1 MKIRLG
7 LAILLSIFVAAL
19 SFGYAAAPGII
30 VQTEDEHSIKNVPD
44 PDTPIEL
51 QKTWL
56 RFHEDNLCEKID
68 AVFLFHE
75 NKMQVWTIYKDKKNY
90 MKLVKLLQPL
100 QKSYQITLYKI
111 SLKADKTTEGIRTPP
126 ASLWENSKLS
136 GYFRSSF
143 LPPPV
148 TVDQRMPSYSL
159 TQGPQS
165 YYGQSSPMLNM
176 EIRSKS
182 PTSSWVYSQR
192 LVMFAR
198 ETIEYARKIKQ
209 YSDNLVPL
217 AQVAFDPAAK
227 KELRRRA
234 LAICKKHAKE
244 LQKYTEKLNDN
255 LSIALPM
262 ASGQPWQLPAREDSY
277 SSDGSPSEDGVP
289 LFTEDVCSGPSR
301 SDSKYESNLSCTR
314 PMVSLAVST
323 RVSSAANFRASI
335 RPMASEAP
343 RSTDART
350 TFSKLLI
357 SSSSLMSLC

>member
-1 MKIRLG
+1 MKIKVRLI
-7 LAILLSIFVAAL
+7 ILISILVSGL
-19 SFGYAAAPGII
+19 SFGHAAEPGIP
-30 VQTEDEHSIKNVPD
+30 VQTENAHSFKNVPD

-56 RFHEDNLCEKID
+56 RFHEDNLCEKVD

-75 NKMQVWTIYKDKKNY
+75 NEMQVWTIYKDKKNY

-100 QKSYQITLYKI
+100 QKSYRIELYKMY
-111 SLKADKTTEGIRTPP
+111 LKADNETEDIRIPP

-136 GYFRSSF
+136 GYFRNSF

-148 TVDQRMPSYSL
+148 VVDQRMPSYSL

-255 LSIALPM
+255 LSKALPM
-262 ASGQPWQLPAREDSY
+262 ASGQNNRAESIDKEIPAN
-277 SSDGSPSEDGVP
+277 GSPFALAALLAGESKDLSNGVYRLIFPTDHSVTLEDLKNPP
-289 LFTEDVCSGPSR
+289 LIR
-301 SDSKYESNLSCTR
+301 SLEKIQVILARFRGIANES
-314 PMVSLAVST
+314 
-323 RVSSAANFRASI
+323 SI
-335 RPMASEAP
+335 V
-343 RSTDART
+343 
-350 TFSKLLI
+350 
-357 SSSSLMSLC
+357 

>member
-1 MKIRLG
+1 VKIKFRLI
-7 LAILLSIFVAAL
+7 ILLSMLFSGIP
-19 SFGYAAAPGII
+19 FGYAAAPGIP
-30 VQTEDEHSIKNVPD
+30 VQTEDAHSFKNVPD

-56 RFHEDNLCEKID
+56 RFHEDNLCEKVD

-75 NKMQVWTIYKDKKNY
+75 NEMQVWTIYKDKKNY

-100 QKSYQITLYKI
+100 QKSYRITLYKMY
-111 SLKADKTTEGIRTPP
+111 LKADNKTEDIRIPP

-159 TQGPQS
+159 SPGSQS
-165 YYGQSSPMLNM
+165 YYRQSSPMLNM
-176 EIRSKS
+176 EIRSTN
-182 PTSSWVYSQR
+182 PTSSWVYRQR

-198 ETIEYARKIKQ
+198 ETIEYARKIIQ

-234 LAICKKHAKE
+234 LAICKKHAKK

-255 LSIALPM
+255 LSKALPM
-262 ASGQPWQLPAREDSY
+262 ASGKNTRAESIDKEIPAN
-277 SSDGSPSEDGVP
+277 GSPFALAALLAGESKDLSNGVYRLIFPTDYSVTLEDLKNPP
-289 LFTEDVCSGPSR
+289 LIR
-301 SDSKYESNLSCTR
+301 SLEK
-314 PMVSLAVST
+314 MQGILA
-323 RVSSAANFRASI
+323 RFRSIVGKASI
-335 RPMASEAP
+335 V
-343 RSTDART
+343 
-350 TFSKLLI
+350 
-357 SSSSLMSLC
+357 